1 MRFSLK
7 TFSTFVV
14 LLFLLALPVSAQQ
27 VSAEIRAVPSKATV
41 GDEIRLVVRVERPKA
56 YDVEPPSGKL
66 QLAPFELK
74 RVEIIPVASGKNR
87 VAETFVLVVTA
98 FQTGELTVPS
108 FTLAY
113 TDGSG
118 KAGKVSTPTL
128 TVKIESVAGKL
139 TGKEDIK
146 PIKGP
151 LSLDFKTF
159 RTVVLGSTAGLLFML
174 LVFLV
179 VRRRRRR
186 PVIDPETLLPPHERA
201 MLEFER
207 LQKKGWLEAG
217 EAKVYYAEL
226 ADILRRYLE
235 RRFGIEALELTSSET
250 VAKLKEK
257 NLPRSVVDRVR
268 ELFETADFAKF
279 AKQVPASV
287 AGERARASLLEVVES
302 TRPVE
307 ENEAKK

>member
-1 MRFSLK
+1 MRSLK
-7 TFSTFVV
+7 IFFMLAA
-14 LLFLLALPVSAQQ
+14 LLPCSVPPVFAQQ

-41 GDEIRLVVRVERPKA
+41 GDEIRLMVRVERPKA
-56 YDVEPPSGKL
+56 YDVEPPSDKL
-66 QLAPFELK
+66 KLAPFELK
-74 RVEIIPVASGKNR
+74 RVEIVPSATGKNR
-87 VAETFVLVVTA
+87 VTETFILIVTA

-118 KAGKVSTPTL
+118 RAGKVPTPTL

-159 RTVVLGSTAGLLFML
+159 RTVVLGSTAGFLFALLL
-174 LVFLV
+174 FLV
-179 VRRRRRR
+179 VRRRARRAA
-186 PVIDPETLLPPHERA
+186 IDPETLLPAHERA

-217 EAKVYYAEL
+217 EAKAYYAEL
-226 ADILRRYLE
+226 ADILRRYLG
-235 RRFGIEALELTSSET
+235 RRFGIEALDLTSTET
-250 VAKLKEK
+250 VAQLKAKELPK
-257 NLPRSVVDRVR
+257 NVVDRVR

-279 AKQVPASV
+279 AKQIPASV
-287 AGERARASLLEVVES
+287 AGERARASLLEFVES

-307 ENEAKK
+307 EKGAKK